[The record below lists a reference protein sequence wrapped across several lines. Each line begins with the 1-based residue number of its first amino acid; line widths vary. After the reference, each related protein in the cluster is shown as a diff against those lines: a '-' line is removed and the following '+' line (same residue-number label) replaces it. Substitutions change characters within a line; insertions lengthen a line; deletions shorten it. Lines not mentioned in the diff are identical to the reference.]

1 MYQILILTP
10 DADDAAALRSALEN
24 AHDGPYGVTWLTRL
38 EQALAHLQADQT
50 DAILVDLHLPD
61 SEGIASFERL
71 FGAAPQ
77 VPILTL
83 STLDD
88 ESLALDAVQR
98 GAQGYLSKGHFASY
112 LVPQSLRNIIQRK
125 AIEQRYV
132 REQARAAITLNSI
145 SDAVIGTDT
154 EGRIDY
160 LNLAGE
166 QMTGWSAEEA
176 HGRPIGEVMVLLNST
191 TRQPARNPLEQALQS
206 GGPIQLAPDT
216 IILRRGGREIFIED
230 SASPIRDTYGRM
242 QGAVMV
248 FHDTTT
254 AQAMGLKMAHLA
266 QHDMLTDLPNRVL
279 LRDRIAQAIVQA
291 QRHETALA
299 VLVLDLDKFKYIND
313 AVGHQ
318 IGDSLL
324 QSVAARLCDCVRTTD
339 TVSRI
344 GGDEFVVLASE
355 INQVYDAALTAEKI
369 ITALSAPHGIDGR
382 ELHITTSIGIAL
394 FPDDGDTPETLI
406 KHADTAMY
414 QAKERGRNNYQFFT
428 AQMNA
433 LAVERQ
439 LIEHDL
445 RRALA
450 GDELVLYYQPK
461 INLASGK
468 LSGAEA
474 LVRWNHPDWGITPP
488 QRFIQIAE
496 ECGLIIPL
504 GRWVLRE
511 ACTQAMRWSAAGLDP
526 GSIAVNVSSLEIHQ
540 KDFIKGV
547 RQILDETRLARGR
560 LQLEITESV
569 LMQDALASRAQLMEL
584 KALGVELA
592 IDDFGTGYSSLSY
605 LLQFP
610 IDVLKID
617 QSFVRNI
624 TAGNDDGAIVSAI
637 IGMGN
642 NLRQRVIA
650 EGVEN
655 AGQLDFLKRHHCD
668 EGQGFLFGHPVGA
681 TAFTGLLAHA

>member
-526 GSIAVNVSSLEIHQ
+526 GSIAVNVSSLEIRQ

-681 TAFTGLLAHA
+681 TAFTDLLAHA